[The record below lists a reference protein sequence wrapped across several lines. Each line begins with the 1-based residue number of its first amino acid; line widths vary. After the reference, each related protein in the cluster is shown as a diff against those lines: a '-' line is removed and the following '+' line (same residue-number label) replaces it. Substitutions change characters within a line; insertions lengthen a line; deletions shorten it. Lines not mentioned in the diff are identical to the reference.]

1 MGINIK
7 TVRGK
12 ELPAGQY
19 VGVVTDIT
27 DSMYT
32 GRVSVRFG
40 EFGSIV
46 GSEVDHICLLCTP
59 YGGITSTSVDKVT
72 SDKKE
77 YGKDGTSES
86 GTPKSYGM
94 WPQPPAV
101 GTSVLVVFVELLD
114 QGIIV
119 GSLMSRARNHMMGGR
134 ASAESH
140 DGTIQPVGEKNP
152 TDTDDD
158 VKKPVDPIAQSWLKE
173 QGLQDDYSR
182 GHSLS
187 SARRESPSNVFGITT
202 LNGHVFTMDDGDSP
216 GDKKNDSNNIRLRS
230 RGGAQILLD
239 DTNKFVYITN
249 HNGNAWIEMD
259 EAGNIDVYSKKSVN
273 IHSEED
279 LNFHADGNINMEA
292 KKNINMK
299 SDIMSLESTT
309 DYYLKSGNDVI
320 IQALND
326 IHNKSGSNHIETAPK
341 IYMNSSTTAA
351 AAPKPKVNKL
361 DMNEN
366 VTESVSARVPEHHPW
381 KGASKIQE
389 TIKTAKGKT

>member
-1 MGINIK
+1 
-7 TVRGK
+7 
-12 ELPAGQY
+12 
-19 VGVVTDIT
+19 
-27 DSMYT
+27 
-32 GRVSVRFG
+32 
-40 EFGSIV
+40 
-46 GSEVDHICLLCTP
+46 
-59 YGGITSTSVDKVT
+59 
-72 SDKKE
+72 
-77 YGKDGTSES
+77 
-86 GTPKSYGM
+86 
-94 WPQPPAV
+94 
-101 GTSVLVVFVELLD
+101 
-114 QGIIV
+114 
-119 GSLMSRARNHMMGGR
+119 
-134 ASAESH
+134 
-140 DGTIQPVGEKNP
+140 
-152 TDTDDD
+152 
-158 VKKPVDPIAQSWLKE
+158 
-173 QGLQDDYSR
+173 
-182 GHSLS
+182 
-187 SARRESPSNVFGITT
+187 
-202 LNGHVFTMDDGDSP
+202 MDDGDQN
-216 GDKKNDSNNIRLRS
+216 GDSKNVRLRT

-239 DTNKFVYITN
+239 DTNKFVFITN

-299 SDIMSLESTT
+299 SDIMSLETKS
-309 DYYLKSGNDVI
+309 DYYLKSGSDVI

>member
-7 TVRGK
+7 KINTK
-12 ELPAGQY
+12 ELKSGQY
-19 VGVVTDIT
+19 IGIVTDNA

-32 GRVSVRFG
+32 GRISVRFG
-40 EFGSIV
+40 EFGSLKD
-46 GSEVDHICLLCTP
+46 SEVDHICLLCTP
-59 YGGITSTSVDKVT
+59 YGGITSTSTDDVT
-72 SDKKE
+72 SEETE
-77 YGKDGTSES
+77 YGNDGTSEN

-94 WPQPPAV
+94 WTQPPAV

-114 QGIIV
+114 QGIVV
-119 GSLMSRARNHMMGGR
+119 GSLMSRNRNHMMGGR

-152 TDTDDD
+152 TDTGDEI
-158 VKKPVDPIAQSWLKE
+158 KKPVDPIAKSWLKE

-187 SARRESPSNVFGITT
+187 SARRESPSHVFGLTT
-202 LNGHVFTMDDGDSP
+202 LNGHVFTMDDGDQN
-216 GDKKNDSNNIRLRS
+216 GDSKNVRLRS

-249 HNGNAWIEMD
+249 HNGNAWVEMD

-299 SDIMSLESTT
+299 SGT
-309 DYYLKSGNDVI
+309 DVI
-320 IQALND
+320 VQALKD
-326 IHNKSGSNHIETAPK
+326 IHNKAGGNRVDTAGMV
-341 IYMNSSTTAA
+341 YMNSSVSALA
-351 AAPKPKVNKL
+351 PKVNKL
-361 DMNEN
+361 DNNET

-389 TIKTAKGKT
+389 VIKPAKGKT

>member
-7 TVRGK
+7 TVSGK
-12 ELPAGQY
+12 AFPAGQY
-19 VGVVTDIT
+19 IGIVTDTT
-27 DSMYT
+27 DSMFT

-40 EFGSIV
+40 EFGSLI
-46 GSEVDHICLLCTP
+46 GSEVDHMCLLCTP
-59 YGGITSTSVDKVT
+59 YGGYTSIDAGTVT
-72 SDKKE
+72 DDE
-77 YGKDGTSES
+77 TAYGEDGTSES

-94 WPQPPAV
+94 WPQPPTV
-101 GTSVLVVFVELLD
+101 GTSVLVAFVELID

-119 GSLMSRARNHMMGGR
+119 GSLISRNRNHMMGGR

-152 TDTDDD
+152 TDIGDE
-158 VKKPVDPIAQSWLKE
+158 VKKPVDPIAKAWLEE

-187 SARRESPSNVFGITT
+187 SARRESPSHVFGLTT

-292 KKNINMK
+292 KKNINMPCYK
-299 SDIMSLESTT
+299 FT
-309 DYYLKSGNDVI
+309 
-320 IQALND
+320 
-326 IHNKSGSNHIETAPK
+326 
-341 IYMNSSTTAA
+341 
-351 AAPKPKVNKL
+351 
-361 DMNEN
+361 
-366 VTESVSARVPEHHPW
+366 HHLF
-381 KGASKIQE
+381 
-389 TIKTAKGKT
+389 

>member
-12 ELPAGQY
+12 DFPAGQY
-19 VGVVTDIT
+19 VGIVTDNT

-40 EFGSIV
+40 EFGSLT

-59 YGGITSTSVDKVT
+59 YGGVT
-72 SDKKE
+72 GTTAADVTDDEKA
-77 YGKDGTSES
+77 YGKDGTSVN

-101 GTSVLVVFVELLD
+101 GTSVLVAFVELLE

-119 GSLMSRARNHMMGGR
+119 GSLMSRSRNHMMGGR
-134 ASAESH
+134 ASAESQ

-152 TDTDDD
+152 TDTDDE
-158 VKKPVDPIAQSWLKE
+158 VKKPVDPIAKAWLKK

-182 GHSLS
+182 GHSMS

-202 LNGHVFTMDDGDSP
+202 LNGHVFTMDDGDSE
-216 GDKKNDSNNIRLRS
+216 GDSKNIRLRT
-230 RGGAQILLD
+230 RQGAQILLD

-249 HNGNAWIEMD
+249 HDGTAWIELD
-259 EAGNIDVYSKKSVN
+259 ESGNIDMYSKASVN
-273 IHSEED
+273 IHAAED
-279 LNFHADGNINMEA
+279 LNLHAGGNINMEA

-299 SDIMSLESTT
+299 SGT
-309 DYYLKSGNDVI
+309 DVI
-320 IQALND
+320 VQALND
-326 IHNKSGSNHIETAPK
+326 IHNKAGGNRVDTASMV
-341 IYMNSSTTAA
+341 YMNSSVSAL
-351 AAPKPKVNKL
+351 APTVNQL
-361 DMNEN
+361 DTNET

>member
-7 TVRGK
+7 KINTK
-12 ELPAGQY
+12 ELKSGQY
-19 VGVVTDIT
+19 IGIVTDNA

-32 GRVSVRFG
+32 GRISVRFG
-40 EFGSIV
+40 EFGSLKD
-46 GSEVDHICLLCTP
+46 SEVDHICLLCTP
-59 YGGITSTSVDKVT
+59 YGGITSTSTDDVT
-72 SDKKE
+72 SEETE
-77 YGKDGTSES
+77 YGNDGTSEN

-94 WPQPPAV
+94 WTQPPAV

-114 QGIIV
+114 QGIVV
-119 GSLMSRARNHMMGGR
+119 GSLMSRNRNHMMGGR

-152 TDTDDD
+152 TDTGDEI
-158 VKKPVDPIAQSWLKE
+158 KKPVDPIAKSWLKE

-187 SARRESPSNVFGITT
+187 SARRESPSHVFGLTT
-202 LNGHVFTMDDGDSP
+202 LNGHVFTMDDGDQN
-216 GDKKNDSNNIRLRS
+216 GDSKNVRLRS

-249 HNGNAWIEMD
+249 HNGNAWVEMD

-299 SDIMSLESTT
+299 SDIMSLESKT

>member
-7 TVRGK
+7 TVSGK
-12 ELPAGQY
+12 AFPAGQY
-19 VGVVTDIT
+19 IGIVTDTT
-27 DSMYT
+27 DSMFT

-40 EFGSIV
+40 EFGSLI
-46 GSEVDHICLLCTP
+46 GSEVDHMCLLCTP
-59 YGGITSTSVDKVT
+59 YGGYTSIDAGTVT
-72 SDKKE
+72 DDEKA
-77 YGKDGTSES
+77 YGEDGTSES

-94 WPQPPAV
+94 WPQPPTV
-101 GTSVLVVFVELLD
+101 GTSVLVAFVELID

-119 GSLMSRARNHMMGGR
+119 GSLISRNRNHMMGGR

-152 TDTDDD
+152 TDTGDE
-158 VKKPVDPIAQSWLKE
+158 VKKPVDPIAAAWLKE
-173 QGLQDDYSR
+173 QGLQGDYSR

-187 SARRESPSNVFGITT
+187 SARRESPSHVFGLTT
-202 LNGHVFTMDDGDSP
+202 LNGHVFTMDDGDQN
-216 GDKKNDSNNIRLRS
+216 GDSKNVRLRS

-299 SDIMSLESTT
+299 SGT
-309 DYYLKSGNDVI
+309 DVI
-320 IQALND
+320 VQALKD
-326 IHNKSGSNHIETAPK
+326 IHNKAGGNRVDTAGMV
-341 IYMNSSTTAA
+341 YMNSSVSALA
-351 AAPKPKVNKL
+351 PKVNKL
-361 DMNEN
+361 DNNET

>member
-12 ELPAGQY
+12 DFPAGQY
-19 VGVVTDIT
+19 VGIVTDNT

-40 EFGSIV
+40 EFGSLAD
-46 GSEVDHICLLCTP
+46 SEVDHICLLCTP
-59 YGGITSTSVDKVT
+59 YGGVT
-72 SDKKE
+72 GTTAADVTDDEKA
-77 YGKDGTSES
+77 YGKDGTSEN

-101 GTSVLVVFVELLD
+101 GTSVLVAFVELLE

-119 GSLMSRARNHMMGGR
+119 GSLMSRSRNHMMGGR
-134 ASAESH
+134 ASAESQ

-152 TDTDDD
+152 TDTDDE
-158 VKKPVDPIAQSWLKE
+158 VKKPVDPIAKAWLEK

-182 GHSLS
+182 GHSMS

-202 LNGHVFTMDDGDSP
+202 LNGHVFTMDDGDSD
-216 GDKKNDSNNIRLRS
+216 GDSKNIRLRT
-230 RGGAQILLD
+230 RQGAQILLD

-249 HNGNAWIEMD
+249 HDGTAWIELD
-259 EAGNIDVYSKKSVN
+259 ESGNIDMYSKASVN
-273 IHSEED
+273 IHAAED
-279 LNFHADGNINMEA
+279 LNLHAGGNINMEA

-299 SDIMSLESTT
+299 SGT
-309 DYYLKSGNDVI
+309 DVI
-320 IQALND
+320 VQALND
-326 IHNKSGSNHIETAPK
+326 IHNKAGGNRVDTARMV
-341 IYMNSSTTAA
+341 YMNSSVSALSPT
-351 AAPKPKVNKL
+351 VNQL
-361 DMNEN
+361 DTNET

>member
-1 MGINIK
+1 MAINIK
-7 TVRGK
+7 TVRDK
-12 ELPAGQY
+12 KFPAGQY
-19 VGVVTDIT
+19 VGIVTDNT
-27 DSMYT
+27 DSIYT

-40 EFGSIV
+40 EFGSLSD
-46 GSEVDHICLLCTP
+46 SEVDHICLLCTP
-59 YGGITSTSVDKVT
+59 YGGVTSTTAESVTGDE
-72 SDKKE
+72 KE

-94 WPQPPAV
+94 WPQPPTI
-101 GTSVLVVFVELLD
+101 GTSVLVAFVDLLD

-119 GSLMSRARNHMMGGR
+119 GSLMSRNRNHMMGGR
-134 ASAESH
+134 ASAESQ

-152 TDTDDD
+152 TDTDDEI
-158 VKKPVDPIAQSWLKE
+158 KKPVDPIAKSWLKE

-187 SARRESPSNVFGITT
+187 SARRESPSHVFGLTT
-202 LNGHVFTMDDGDSP
+202 LNGHVFTMDDGDQN
-216 GDKKNDSNNIRLRS
+216 GDSKNVRLRT

-239 DTNKFVYITN
+239 DTNKFVFITN

-299 SDIMSLESTT
+299 SDIMSLETKS
-309 DYYLKSGNDVI
+309 DYYLKSGSDVI

-351 AAPKPKVNKL
+351 AAPKPKVNEL
-361 DMNEN
+361 IQNET
-366 VTESVSARVPEHHPW
+366 VKESVSARVPEHHPW

>member
-7 TVRGK
+7 TVKGK
-12 ELPAGQY
+12 QFPAGQY
-19 VGVVTDIT
+19 VGIVTDNT

-40 EFGSIV
+40 EFGSLADS
-46 GSEVDHICLLCTP
+46 GVDHICLLCTP
-59 YGGITSTSVDKVT
+59 YGGVT
-72 SDKKE
+72 NPSAQAVTDDEKA
-77 YGKDGTSES
+77 YGKDGTSEN

-94 WPQPPAV
+94 WPQPPTV
-101 GTSVLVVFVELLD
+101 GTSVLVAFVDLLD

-119 GSLMSRARNHMMGGR
+119 GSLMSRNRNHMMGGR

-140 DGTIQPVGEKNP
+140 EDDGKFNPVGEKNP
-152 TDTDDD
+152 TDTEDN
-158 VKKPVDPIAQSWLKE
+158 VKKPVDPIAKAWLDA

-187 SARRESPSNVFGITT
+187 SARRESPSNVFGLTT
-202 LNGHVFTMDDGDSP
+202 LNGHVFTMDDGDAD
-216 GDKKNDSNNIRLRS
+216 GDSNNIRLRS

-299 SDIMSLESTT
+299 SGT
-309 DYYLKSGNDVI
+309 DVI
-320 IQALND
+320 VQALND
-326 IHNKSGSNHIETAPK
+326 IHNKAGGNRVDTATMV
-341 IYMNSSTTAA
+341 YMNSSVSASA
-351 AAPKPKVNKL
+351 PKVNKL
-361 DMNEN
+361 DNNET

-389 TIKTAKGKT
+389 TIKPAKGKT

>member
-1 MGINIK
+1 MGININ
-7 TVRGK
+7 TVNSK
-12 ELPAGQY
+12 QFPVGQY
-19 VGVVTDIT
+19 IGIVTDNT

-32 GRVSVRFG
+32 GRISVRFG
-40 EFGSIV
+40 EFGSLADS
-46 GSEVDHICLLCTP
+46 GVDHICLLCTP
-59 YGGITSTSVDKVT
+59 YGGVTSTTADAVT
-72 SDKKE
+72 DDEKA
-77 YGKDGTSES
+77 YGKDGTSEN

-94 WPQPPAV
+94 WPQPPTV
-101 GTSVLVVFVELLD
+101 GTTVLVAFVDLIE

-119 GSLMSRARNHMMGGR
+119 GSLMSRNRNHMMGGR
-134 ASAESH
+134 ASAESQ
-140 DGTIQPVGEKNP
+140 DGTFQPVGEKNP
-152 TDTDDD
+152 TDRGDD
-158 VKKPVDPIAQSWLKE
+158 VKKPVDPIAKAWLDA

-187 SARRESPSNVFGITT
+187 SARRESPSNVFGLTT

-216 GDKKNDSNNIRLRS
+216 DSPPKDKNNNSNNIRLRS

-299 SDIMSLESTT
+299 SGT
-309 DYYLKSGNDVI
+309 DVI

-326 IHNKSGSNHIETAPK
+326 IHNKAGGNRVDTASMV
-341 IYMNSSTTAA
+341 YMNSSVSASA
-351 AAPKPKVNKL
+351 PKVNKL
-361 DMNEN
+361 ANNET
-366 VTESVSARVPEHHPW
+366 VTESVAARVPEHHPW

-389 TIKTAKGKT
+389 TIKPAKGKT